1 MSKILGIRAREIL
14 DSRGIPTI
22 ETSVKTSSGIS
33 VSSVP
38 SGRSKGMYEAWELR
52 DGGQRYNGQGV
63 LKAIKNVN
71 TIISKKLVG
80 KNPETADEVLL
91 LLDDTPNKIKLGANT
106 ILSASM
112 ACCRAAALENKT
124 PLYSH
129 IASLFETKKMTLPIP
144 SFNIINGGKHAGNKL
159 DIQEYMIMPT
169 GAKTFAEAMQIG
181 AETYAELKAL
191 LQKDYGKQAV
201 NIGDEGGFAP
211 QLDCYEAPLDLIMDA
226 LENTGYGKK
235 AKIAIDAA
243 ATSFYRNGRY
253 YLEGA
258 ELDSE
263 ELIDKYIDMIKTY
276 PIVSIEDPF
285 QENDFDCFAKLNKKL
300 NKRTGKIQTQI
311 VGDDLLCTNPVRL
324 QKAIILDA
332 CNCLLLKMNQI
343 GTVTEALDAARIA
356 VKQGWTV
363 RVSHR
368 SGETNDDFIADL
380 AVGIGCGQIKAGAP
394 CRGERLA
401 KYNRILKIEEET
413 KLKYA
418 RW

>member
-1 MSKILGIRAREIL
+1 MGKILGITAREIL

-22 ETSVKTSSGIS
+22 ETSVKTNSGIS

-52 DGGQRYNGQGV
+52 DGGERYNGNGV

-71 TIISKKLVG
+71 TLISKKLVG
-80 KNPETADEVLL
+80 KNPEMADEILL
-91 LLDDTPNKIKLGANT
+91 ALDDTPNKIKLGANA
-106 ILSASM
+106 ILSVSM
-112 ACCRAAALENKT
+112 ACCRAAALENKV

-129 IASLFETKKMTLPIP
+129 IASLFSTKKMTLPVP
-144 SFNIINGGKHAGNKL
+144 AFNVINGGKHAGNKL

-169 GAKTFAEAMQIG
+169 GAKTFSEAMQIG
-181 AETYAELKAL
+181 AEVYAELKAL
-191 LQKDYGKQAV
+191 LQKDYGKSAV

-211 QLDCYEAPLDLIMDA
+211 PLDCYEAPLDLIMDA
-226 LENTGYGKK
+226 LQNTGYDKK
-235 AKIAIDAA
+235 VKLAIDAA
-243 ATSFYRNGRY
+243 ATSFYRNGKY
-253 YLEGA
+253 YLEGT

-263 ELIDKYIDMIKTY
+263 ELIDKYTEMTQAY

-300 NKRTGKIQTQI
+300 KKIQI
-311 VGDDLLCTNPVRL
+311 VGDDLLCTNPLRL
-324 QKAIILDA
+324 QKAIILDS

-343 GTVTEALDAARIA
+343 GTVTEALDSACIA
-356 VKQGWTV
+356 MKQGWTV

-380 AVGIGCGQIKAGAP
+380 AVGLGCGQIKAGAP

-413 KLKYA
+413 KLKYTK
-418 RW
+418 W